1 TWPSINYQDTSRTGF
16 EHRVHLQNLLALAK
30 AHNQPESSYARNAQ
44 LLAAFK
50 AALHHWLQEDYRC
63 ENWWWNEIGTPDAM
77 ANILLLM
84 RDELNADELTAGIAI
99 AERSNFAGFGARP
112 GGDFVKMAGI
122 KAVTELVRQDTA
134 EFALAIKTTSDQ
146 IYVTEDRGIK
156 PDMSFHHRTDN
167 VPSTLS
173 YGAQYV
179 RTFLHWADL
188 VSGTHFAFQPEAIAL
203 ITDYYLDGMRKAMP
217 FGRFADPGIK
227 NRDVSRKSSAEQKG
241 DYTGRLLAQI
251 SNYRKGEL
259 EHPNLRS
266 NQYFWY
272 SHYHSHQRPTYFASV
287 RMYSTRANNIE
298 S

>member
-84 RDELNADELTAGIAI
+84 RDELMVDELAAGIAI
-99 AERSNFAGFGARP
+99 AERSNFDGLGARP

-122 KAVTELVRQDTA
+122 KAVTELVRRDTSG
-134 EFALAIKTTSDQ
+134 FALAIRTMSDQ

-156 PDMSFHHRTDN
+156 PDMSFHHRTDG

-179 RTFLHWADL
+179 TTFLYWADL
-188 VSGTHFAFQPEAIAL
+188 VRGTRFAFQPQTIAL
-203 ITDYYLDGMRKAMP
+203 VTDYYLDGMRKAMP

-227 NRDVSRKSSAEQKG
+227 NREVSRKSSW
-241 DYTGRLLAQI
+241 GRQSNATVKRLTRI
-251 SNYRKGEL
+251 SNYRKEEL

-266 NQYFWY
+266 N
-272 SHYHSHQRPTYFASV
+272 
-287 RMYSTRANNIE
+287 
-298 S
+298 